1 MNCICFPEW
10 SVAERRKTDAARRAA
25 AHAVEIADA
34 LFAHSLYVT
43 GGIPLGLKDDTALC
57 RS

>member
-25 AHAVEIADA
+25 AHAAEIADA
-34 LFAHSLYVT
+34 FFAHSLYVT
-43 GGIPLGLKDDTALC
+43 GGIPLGLTEEILI
-57 RS
+57 RL